1 MLSEIQI
8 VGGINKQVTP
18 TGAQGKWIDCDN
30 VRFRY
35 GYPEKIGGWEQT
47 TSSTLVGVARDM
59 HIWSDL
65 TGKRY
70 IVIGTNKGLFIY
82 HDGLMYDVSPLDSNI
97 TSCTLTTTNNSS
109 TVTVNKASHG
119 LEVGDLFLFSSVTL
133 PGGSTGFVGAE
144 FTQNTFEVI
153 TRTSD
158 TFTVTAGKVES
169 GSGFSAGGSVTLSPY
184 FKVGDAVQVTGYG
197 FGSGLYGGT
206 NPSIT
211 STTLNGALLDDTNG
225 TGGSGTTITLTSVSG
240 FSSSGGTLKVGQ
252 ELISYTGVAGSTVTG
267 IVRGVSGS
275 TRSAHSDGAV
285 VEEAS
290 NFTGWGDASPT
301 GEVTLEPGNWS
312 LDNFGEILVAT
323 VKNNKTFQWNPSS
336 SSSLSTRATVI
347 SNAPIQS
354 VMTVISDRDRHLIHL
369 GTETTVGTSSQDKM
383 FIRFS
388 DQENFS
394 DYTPTSTNTS
404 GTFRLDSGT
413 KIVGA
418 VNAGSY
424 ILILTDTSAY
434 IMQFVGPP
442 FTFSIR
448 QVGANCGLISQHGL
462 VAVNGVVYWMGQA
475 GGFYLYDGTVKKI
488 ACSVEDFV
496 FTTQDT
502 DDLGLNFDASDV
514 VYAGYNSLFSEINWF
529 YPKATSTQID
539 RVVSY
544 NYAEGLWTIGT
555 LPRTTYYDKTIF
567 DNPYATDYNTSAI
580 PNFPI
585 IQGVT
590 NTNGATTLY
599 AHEKGNNQVLADGTQ
614 SAIIGSIQSGDFE
627 VRGQQNNMN
636 VTGEF
641 FMKISRFIP
650 DFRALVGNAKVTIN
664 LKDFPSDTEASSSL
678 GPFTVSNSTQK
689 VDTRARARA
698 LNLKI
703 ENETVNE
710 NWRYGTFKADVQADG
725 RR

>member
-18 TGAQGKWIDCDN
+18 TGAEGKWIDCDN

-35 GYPEKIGGWEQT
+35 GYPEKIGGWEQST
-47 TSSTLVGVARDM
+47 ASTLVGVARDM

-70 IVIGTNKGLFIY
+70 IAIGTNKGLFIY
-82 HDGLMYDVSPLDSNI
+82 HDGQMYDVSPLDTNI
-97 TSCTLTTTNNSS
+97 TSCTLTTTNNSA
-109 TVTVNKASHG
+109 TVTVNKAGHG
-119 LEVGDLFLFSSVTL
+119 LELGDLFLFSSVTL
-133 PGGSTGFVGAE
+133 PLSGTGFVGAD
-144 FTQNTFEVI
+144 FTQNVFEVI

-158 TFTVTAGKVES
+158 SFTVTAGKVES
-169 GSGFSAGGSVTLSPY
+169 GAGFTAGGSVTLSPY

-197 FGSGLYGGT
+197 YGTGLYGGT

-211 STTLNGALLDDTNG
+211 STTLNGALLNDTNG
-225 TGGSGTTITLTSVSG
+225 TGGSGTTITLTSVTG
-240 FSSSGGTLKVGQ
+240 FSGTGGTMLVGE
-252 ELISYTGVAGSTVTG
+252 ELITYTGVAGSTVTG
-267 IVRGVSGS
+267 ITRGASGS
-275 TRSAHSDGAV
+275 VRSGHSDGAV
-285 VEEAS
+285 VQEAS
-290 NFTGWGDASPT
+290 SFIGWGDASPT

-312 LDNFGEILVAT
+312 LDNFGQILVAT

-336 SSSLSTRATVI
+336 DSALSTRATVI

-354 VMTVISDRDRHLIHL
+354 VMTVVSDRDRHLIHL
-369 GTETTVGTSSQDKM
+369 GTETTIGTNSQDKM
-383 FIRFS
+383 FIRFA
-388 DQENFS
+388 DQENFE
-394 DYTPTSTNTS
+394 DYTPTSTNTA
-404 GTFRLDSGT
+404 GTFRIDSGT

-434 IMQFVGPP
+434 TMQFVGPP
-442 FTFSIR
+442 FTFGIQ
-448 QVGANCGLISQHGL
+448 QVGANCGLISQHAI
-462 VAVNGVVYWMGQA
+462 VAVNGVVYWMGRA
-475 GGFYLYDGTVKKI
+475 GGFYIYDGTVKKI
-488 ACSVEDFV
+488 DCQVEDFV

-502 DDLGLNFDASDV
+502 DDLGINFDAADV

-529 YPKATSTQID
+529 YPKAGSSQID
-539 RVVSY
+539 RVVTL
-544 NYAEGLWTIGT
+544 NYKEGLWTIGS
-555 LPRTTYYDKTIF
+555 LSRTTYYDKTIF
-567 DNPYATDYNTSAI
+567 DNPYATEYNTTTV

-599 AHEKGNNQVLADGTQ
+599 AHEKGTNQVTADGTET
-614 SAIIGSIQSGDFE
+614 AIIGSIQSGDFE
-627 VRGQQNNMN
+627 VKAQGDG
-636 VTGEF
+636 VVATGEF
-641 FMKISRFIP
+641 FMKIRRFVP
-650 DFRALVGNAKVTIN
+650 DFRALDGNAKVTLN

-678 GPFTVSNSTQK
+678 GPFTVSSSTQK

-698 LNLKI
+698 INLKI
-703 ENETVNE
+703 ENVTTNE
-710 NWRYGTFKADVQADG
+710 SWRYGTFKADVQQDG

>member
-1 MLSEIQI
+1 MLSKVQI

-47 TSSTLVGVARDM
+47 TSSTLVGVGRDM

-70 IVIGTNKGLFIY
+70 IVIGTNKGLFLY
-82 HDGLMYDVSPLDSNI
+82 HDGAFYDISPLDTNI
-97 TSCTLTTTNNSS
+97 TSCTLTTTNNSA
-109 TVTVNKASHG
+109 TVTVNKAAHG

-133 PGGSTGFVGAE
+133 PGGGTGFVGAD

-169 GSGFSAGGSVTLSPY
+169 GAGFTAGGSVTLSPY

-206 NPSIT
+206 NPTIT
-211 STTLNGALLDDTNG
+211 STTLNGALLDDANG

-240 FSSSGGTLKVGQ
+240 FSSSGGTLKVGE
-252 ELISYTGVAGSTVTG
+252 ELITYTGVAGSTVTG
-267 IVRGVSGS
+267 ISRGASGS
-275 TRSAHSDGAV
+275 TRSAHSDGTV
-285 VEEAS
+285 VQEAS
-290 NFTGWGDASPT
+290 SFTGWGDASPT

-312 LDNFGEILVAT
+312 LDNFGQILVAT

-336 SSSLSTRATVI
+336 ASALSTRATVI
-347 SNAPIQS
+347 NNAPIQS
-354 VMTVISDRDRHLIHL
+354 VMTVVSDRDRHLIHL
-369 GTETTVGTSSQDKM
+369 GTETTIGTSSQDKM
-383 FIRFS
+383 FIRFA
-388 DQENFS
+388 DQENFE
-394 DYTPTSTNTS
+394 DYTPTSTNTA
-404 GTFRLDSGT
+404 GTFRIDSGT

-434 IMQFVGPP
+434 TMQFVGPP
-442 FTFSIR
+442 FTFGIQ
-448 QVGANCGLISQHGL
+448 QVGANCGLISQHGM

-475 GGFYLYDGTVKKI
+475 GGFYLFDGTVKKI
-488 ACSVEDFV
+488 SCSVEDFV

-502 DDLGLNFDASDV
+502 DDLGLNFDAADV

-529 YPKATSTQID
+529 YPKAGSNQID

-544 NYAEGLWTIGT
+544 NYAEGLWTIGS
-555 LPRTTYYDKTIF
+555 LPRTTYYDKTIYE
-567 DNPYATDYNTSAI
+567 NPYATEYSTTAI
-580 PNFPI
+580 PTFPI
-585 IQGVT
+585 IQGAT

-599 AHEKGNNQVLADGTQ
+599 AHEKGVNQVKSDGTQ
-614 SAIIGSIQSGDFE
+614 TAIIGSIQSGDFE
-627 VRGQQNNMN
+627 VGGQGDG
-636 VTGEF
+636 VIATGEF
-641 FMKISRFIP
+641 FMKIRRFVP
-650 DFRALVGNAKVTIN
+650 DFRALDGNAKVTLN

-678 GPFTVSNSTQK
+678 GPFTISNSTQK

-698 LNLKI
+698 VSLKI
-703 ENETVNE
+703 ENITTDES
-710 NWRYGTFKADVQADG
+710 WRYGTFKADIQPDG